1 MTTSPIAEEIVLE
14 TPLGQ
19 LAGLRWKN
27 EGAPPVLCVHG
38 WLDNAASFVPLAE
51 NLAGLDIVA
60 LDLPGHGLSEHRH
73 HTARYH
79 FIDYLWDV
87 DAALNALAWESC
99 HLIGHSMGGGVSTLY
114 SAASPTHVRS
124 VVVLDGLGPMSNT
137 AADTAKRLRKSMTKM
152 RRERNPLRPYDSI
165 EEMVNA
171 RRTGSDLSA
180 DAARLLCERSARHV
194 GKHFYWRTDPALNW
208 VSPIILTE
216 EQVLDCLRYV
226 EAPLLSWGATPF
238 TSWYS
243 QDKVRACQ
251 AAIQHGRHETIE
263 GHHHFHMDAPEKI
276 AETIRSFILQNDQT
290 PSQRENHDQPD
301 QH

>member
-1 MTTSPIAEEIVLE
+1 MTYAPIAEEIVLE

-165 EEMVNA
+165 
-171 RRTGSDLSA
+171 
-180 DAARLLCERSARHV
+180 
-194 GKHFYWRTDPALNW
+194 
-208 VSPIILTE
+208 
-216 EQVLDCLRYV
+216 
-226 EAPLLSWGATPF
+226 
-238 TSWYS
+238 
-243 QDKVRACQ
+243 
-251 AAIQHGRHETIE
+251 
-263 GHHHFHMDAPEKI
+263 
-276 AETIRSFILQNDQT
+276 
-290 PSQRENHDQPD
+290 
-301 QH
+301 